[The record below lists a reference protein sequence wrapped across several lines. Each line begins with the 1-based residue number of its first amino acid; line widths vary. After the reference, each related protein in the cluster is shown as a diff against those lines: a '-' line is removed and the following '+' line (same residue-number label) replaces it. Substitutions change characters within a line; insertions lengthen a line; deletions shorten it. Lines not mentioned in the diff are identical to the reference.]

1 MTPLESSTRR
11 IGHLGLAAL
20 ALTFFAAYSGWQ
32 VYQAFAEEE
41 TPAEP
46 VPVVEEDEDLSAA
59 TREEIL
65 RLNDAVKN
73 KKQAVESLQG
83 KINALNNE
91 IQQKRTQ
98 TVSLQNQL
106 ALLENRLA
114 KTVLDIQQTEAEIE
128 EVNLEIAALELR
140 IGERSEQITRRKN
153 YLGEFVRT
161 IARATDRSGLEV
173 LLMNDSF
180 SAFYDRLKS
189 TEELSKDLDRALKEV
204 VALKTALETQQEAK
218 EQQRTRLD
226 DLRKRLEGSKAELE
240 ENTTGKKQLAADL
253 AQQQQGLQQNLS
265 ALRSQQQSADSDIK
279 TLENTLRRKLEAADQ
294 LKGIEGDT
302 VLSWPVD
309 PSRGI
314 TAYFHDPDYPF
325 RHVFEHPAIDIRAYQ
340 GTRIKSAAPGF
351 VARARDAGMGYS
363 YIMIIHNDGI
373 STVYGHVSRIL
384 VAEGQF
390 VERGEAIGLSGGT
403 PGTPGAG
410 GLTTGPHLH
419 FETRLNGIPVNPLDY
434 LLK

>member
-1 MTPLESSTRR
+1 M
-11 IGHLGLAAL
+11 
-20 ALTFFAAYSGWQ
+20 LTLFTLYSGWQ
-32 VYQAFAEEE
+32 VYQAFAEE
-41 TPAEP
+41 T
-46 VPVVEEDEDLSAA
+46 VPVVAAPTIAEDEDLTAA

-73 KKQAVESLQG
+73 KKQAVESLQS
-83 KINALNNE
+83 KINGLNSD
-91 IQQKRTQ
+91 IQKRRTE

-114 KTVLDIQQTEAEIE
+114 KTVLDIQQTETEME

-140 IGERSEQITRRKN
+140 IGERTQQIERRKS
-153 YLGEFVRT
+153 YLAEFVRT
-161 IARATDRSGLEV
+161 IARASDRSGLEV
-173 LLMNDSF
+173 LLMNNSF
-180 SAFYDRLKS
+180 SEFYDRLKT
-189 TEELSKDLDRALKEV
+189 TEELSKDLDHALIEV
-204 VALKTALETQQEAK
+204 VTLKTALETQQDAK

-240 ENTTGKKQLAADL
+240 ETTTGKKQLAADL
-253 AQQQQGLQQNLS
+253 AQEQLGLQQNLT
-265 ALRSQQQSADSDIK
+265 ALRSQQANADSDIK
-279 TLENTLRRKLEAADQ
+279 TLENTLRRKLEASDQ
-294 LKGIEGDT
+294 LKGVVGDST

-340 GTRIKSAAPGF
+340 GTSIKAAAPGF

-373 STVYGHVSRIL
+373 STVYGHVSRIM

-390 VERGEAIGLSGGT
+390 VERGDIIGLSGGT
-403 PGTPGAG
+403 PGTAGAG